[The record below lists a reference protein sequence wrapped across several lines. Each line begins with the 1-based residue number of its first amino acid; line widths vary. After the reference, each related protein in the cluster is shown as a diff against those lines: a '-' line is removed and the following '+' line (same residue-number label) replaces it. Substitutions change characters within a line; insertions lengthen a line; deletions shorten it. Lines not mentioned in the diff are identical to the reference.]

1 LPAGS
6 YLLES
11 RSTHRPAPRE
21 QAGSTDALHGSAALR
36 RTGTYRLARFRPPEP
51 EYGRTDRQ
59 IRRTPD
65 GDGDYRLLVP
75 IDTGITLHQHGREA
89 RLAPGTGAL
98 LTFSAPFR
106 CLHDPAGWTYVLTI
120 PARELDDPLNRRP
133 PLATALDLTQGLG
146 RVLRSML
153 DELHEERHM
162 LTAPEFDAVAD
173 RIVEL
178 LCMLTSAE
186 ERTDAPNPLAGVE
199 TVVRRHIRAH
209 AADPALTGTSV
220 ARALG
225 WSLRQIQ
232 LALQHAGTTPRD
244 LIREERL
251 RMVRDRLRC
260 GHCEHLTI
268 TELAHATGFS
278 SASAMSTAFRRRF
291 GVSPREMRH
300 EAR

>member
-6 YLLES
+6 YLVES
-11 RSTHRPAPRE
+11 RSTRSPAPRE
-21 QAGSTDALHGSAALR
+21 RAGFTDALHGSAAPR
-36 RTGTYRLARFRPPEP
+36 RTGAYRLTRFRPPEP

-59 IRRTPD
+59 IRQRPD
-65 GDGDYRLLVP
+65 ADDDYRLLVP
-75 IDTGITLHQHGREA
+75 IDAGITLRQHGREA

-98 LTFSAPFR
+98 LTFGAPFR
-106 CLHDPAGWTYVLTI
+106 CVQDPAGWAYVLTI

-153 DELHEERHM
+153 DELHEERHT

-186 ERTDAPNPLAGVE
+186 ERPDTPNPLAGVE

-300 EAR
+300 ESR